1 MDSSRAGAG
10 RGLKQPSAVLD
21 NMKFMARIRRAFEA
35 AHTIPDLVLLLGV
48 EPKVRKSNT
57 AGSNPC
63 KRFRN
68 TAKNIVSGFFGRS
81 RPRGQQPLCSYDEQF
96 THDSCV
102 ECFSERG

>member
-1 MDSSRAGAG
+1 M
-10 RGLKQPSAVLD
+10 KQPSAVLD

-63 KRFRN
+63 KRFRD
-68 TAKNIVSGFFGRS
+68 TAKNIVSTIGLFWEKPSSGS
-81 RPRGQQPLCSYDEQF
+81 AAIVQL
-96 THDSCV
+96 
-102 ECFSERG
+102 